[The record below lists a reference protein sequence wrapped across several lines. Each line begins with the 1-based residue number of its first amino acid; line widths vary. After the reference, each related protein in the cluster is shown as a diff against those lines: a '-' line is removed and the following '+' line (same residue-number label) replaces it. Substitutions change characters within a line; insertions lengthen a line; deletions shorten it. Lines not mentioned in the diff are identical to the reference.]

1 MRDHADLIRRAA
13 LAKQGIL
20 LALRHAN
27 EAALDGSRDPED
39 LAALAAA
46 SDQVRM
52 ARDALDTLRKRL
64 EFVREMERIASG
76 NASDDGSRMMLN
88 AVRLGV
94 DGGYQVE
101 EVRKIV
107 DTALAR
113 RGVAGTPPSQ

>member
-1 MRDHADLIRRAA
+1 MITPMRDHADLIRRAA

-27 EAALDGSRDPED
+27 EAALDGSRDAED
-39 LAALAAA
+39 LMALTVA

-64 EFVREMERIASG
+64 EFIREMERIASG
-76 NASDDGSRMMLN
+76 QVGDDSSRQMLN

-101 EVRKIV
+101 EVRKMV
-107 DTALAR
+107 DEALGLR
-113 RGVAGTPPSQ
+113 R